1 MYCVTLDKKASK
13 SPQTQYLCGLRQFC
27 VVKYSIKTTGQKA
40 KYDIPKAIIPGC
52 ITRMRRLE
60 VQKV

>member
-13 SPQTQYLCGLRQFC
+13 SPQTQYLCGLRRLYIA
-27 VVKYSIKTTGQKA
+27 KYIIKTTGEKA
-40 KYDIPKAIIPGC
+40 KYDIPKAIIHRC